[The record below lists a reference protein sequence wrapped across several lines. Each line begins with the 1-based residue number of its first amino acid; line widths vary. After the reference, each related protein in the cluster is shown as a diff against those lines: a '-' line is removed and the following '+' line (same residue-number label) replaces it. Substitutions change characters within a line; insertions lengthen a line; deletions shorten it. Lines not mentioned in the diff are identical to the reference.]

1 MIKKYNRDIDIMI
14 EAKMKDDALF
24 RLIRQ
29 LRYLGYKVKG
39 TTIYL

>member
-1 MIKKYNRDIDIMI
+1 MIKVCDRDIDIMI

-29 LRYLGYKVKG
+29 LKYLGYKVSK